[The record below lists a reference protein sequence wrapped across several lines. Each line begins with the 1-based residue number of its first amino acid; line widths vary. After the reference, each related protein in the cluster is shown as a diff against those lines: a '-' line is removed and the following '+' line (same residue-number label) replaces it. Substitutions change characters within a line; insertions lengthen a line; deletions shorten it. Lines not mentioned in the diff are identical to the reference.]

1 MRVEHRGVMDELI
14 TRMRAGR
21 VTRRS
26 FLEGALA
33 IGLTSASALSLLESC
48 GSTQTSDLISLV
60 WQGEH
65 DASGT
70 YQRLVDLFNQ
80 SHQGRIHVSLQLGPD
95 GTNDLITIER
105 NMLNAQNAAV
115 DIFSVDII
123 YVAEFAQR
131 QWLQPISE
139 DQWPQ
144 RERDHYFAPPLHAC
158 TFDGLLWAAP
168 IRSDVGL
175 LYYRTDLV
183 PVPPATW
190 EDLTSLI
197 QAARGQA
204 DTPLYGYVWQGAQ
217 YEGLICNFYAVLHG
231 YGGSFFQDP
240 LHPTVVT
247 INSAEAIQALAAMC
261 HWVGG
266 ISPQNITTYTE
277 EVTRVTWE
285 TGEAMFMRNW
295 PYAYVL
301 GNDGGQSSVA
311 GRFATHSLL
320 YGGKN
325 HQGHSSLGGWQLGIN
340 VFSDPARKEAA
351 WEFIRYMLQPEA
363 QKMGAITA
371 SWVMALQSLYEDQDV
386 LQKVPVYRDLP
397 SILQA
402 AVPRPAITD
411 YASISTIIQFY
422 IRQALL
428 GQMSAAQALNTLAGE
443 LKKRMQLAS

>member
-1 MRVEHRGVMDELI
+1 MQVEQRVAMDELI
-14 TRMRAGR
+14 SRMRAGR
-21 VTRRS
+21 VTRRT

-33 IGLTSASALSLLESC
+33 IGLTSMSALSLLESC
-48 GSTQTSDLISLV
+48 GSAQTIAPISLV

-70 YQRLVDLFNQ
+70 YQRLVKNFNRT
-80 SHQGRIHVSLQLGPD
+80 HQGRILVSLQPGPD
-95 GTNDLITIER
+95 GTDDLITIER

-123 YVAEFAQR
+123 YVAEFAQ
-131 QWLQPISE
+131 QSWLQPISE
-139 DQWPQ
+139 DQWPSQ
-144 RERDHYFAPPLHAC
+144 AREQYFQPPLDAC
-158 TFDGLLWAAP
+158 TFDGLLQAAP

-183 PVPPATW
+183 PTPPATW
-190 EDLTSLI
+190 EELTSLI

-204 DTPLYGYVWQGAQ
+204 DTPLYGYIWQGAQ
-217 YEGLICNFYAVLHG
+217 YEGLICNFDEILHG
-231 YGGSFFQDP
+231 YGGSIFQDP

-247 INSAEAIQALAAMC
+247 INSAEAIQALTTMC
-261 HWVGG
+261 RWVGG
-266 ISPQNITTYTE
+266 ISPQDITTYTE

-285 TGEAMFMRNW
+285 AGKAIFMRNW

-301 GNDGGQSSVA
+301 SRDSGQSNVA
-311 GRFATHSLL
+311 GRFATHPLL

-325 HQGHSSLGGWQLGIN
+325 HLGHSSLGGWQLGIN
-340 VFSDPARKEAA
+340 AFSNPARQEAA
-351 WEFIRYMLQPEA
+351 WEFIQYMLQPEA
-363 QKMGAITA
+363 QKMGAIKA
-371 SWVMALQSLYEDQDV
+371 SWVMALQSLYEDPDV

-397 SILQA
+397 SILKA

-411 YASISTIIQFY
+411 YASVSTIMQFY

-428 GQMSAAQALNTLAGE
+428 GQMSAAKALNTLAGE
-443 LKKRMQLAS
+443 LKKRMQLTP